1 VKLYEEDMEWSD
13 TISAL
18 VMLWNLRLHSCAL
31 LEKILQIYL
40 YGRWA
45 IVLYNGNLKGQ
56 SHKKVDE
63 LRVWGVSLGP
73 N

>member
-1 VKLYEEDMEWSD
+1 MWSGN
-13 TISAL
+13 TVIWIFFLSQIKSSA
-18 VMLWNLRLHSCAL
+18 AL
-31 LEKILQIYL
+31 LKSRETILFKKVKQY
-40 YGRWA
+40 
-45 IVLYNGNLKGQ
+45 LKGQ